1 MNFKLRGLDPSSY
14 YSIINMGIAA
24 MVEMAGQDLREKGLL
39 VSITEEPS
47 AVLIVYERLR

>member
-1 MNFKLRGLDPSSY
+1 MNFKLRGLDPFSY

-24 MVEMAGQDLREKGLL
+24 MAEMAGQDLREKGLL